1 VRASSPGHGRRVVR
15 SPRHLFIALVAALA
29 LAMSASIALAQSWGP
44 WSVTIA
50 SSGGWVA
57 CGPTAPDAANYAF
70 GGSVQGT
77 RHPYRGAIY
86 DAGGNV
92 LNITGQISTDAY
104 FALGEGSGNFK
115 TLRIDNQASTSG
127 NGQYSCYFST

>member
-1 VRASSPGHGRRVVR
+1 MRASSHGRGRGVVR
-15 SPRHLFIALVAALA
+15 PRGYLFIAVVAALA
-29 LAMSASIALAQSWGP
+29 LAISASIALAQSWGP

-77 RHPYRGAIY
+77 RHPYRAAIY
-86 DAGGNV
+86 DGGGAI
-92 LNITGQISTDAY
+92 LNITGQFSTDAY
-104 FALGEGSGNFK
+104 FALGEGGGNFK